1 MVNRLQELEEEHR
14 TRERSLAAAVRS
26 ATATLLEQQRGLARA
41 QRSAAVGEMAASLA
55 HELRNPLAGIQIAC
69 HNLRR
74 DLWNPDHI
82 ERLDLVSAELHRL
95 TQLLNDILSKG
106 QQVPEPAS
114 EISLARSV
122 ADLFTLLRYQIAE
135 SICLEQRI
143 PEDLRCCLPPGG
155 LRQALLNLVIN
166 AAQALQ
172 GGVGTITVGAER
184 RGDELCLWVN
194 DDGPG
199 FPEALLS
206 GGLQTFASW
215 RSGGTG
221 LGLSMVRR
229 FARNLGGE
237 LKLKNRGAQGA
248 TATLY
253 VPYRNCYG

>member
-1 MVNRLQELEEEHR
+1 
-14 TRERSLAAAVRS
+14 VRS
-26 ATATLLEQQRGLARA
+26 ATGALLEQQRSLARA

-55 HELRNPLAGIQIAC
+55 HELRNPLAGIQMAC

-74 DLWNPDHI
+74 DLRNPDHI
-82 ERLDLVSAELHRL
+82 ERLDLVNAELQRL

-106 QQVPEPAS
+106 RQVPEPAS

-122 ADLFTLLRYQIAE
+122 AELLTLLRYQIAE
-135 SICLEQRI
+135 SIHLEQQI
-143 PEDLRCCLPPGG
+143 SEDLHCCLPPGG

-172 GGVGTITVGAER
+172 ECEGIITVGAER
-184 RGDELCLWVN
+184 HGDELYLWVS

-199 FPEALLS
+199 FPAALLN

-215 RSGGTG
+215 RPGGTG

-237 LKLKNRGAQGA
+237 LKLANRDAHGAMA
-248 TATLY
+248 IIH
-253 VPYRNCYG
+253 VPYRNRYG